1 MGIDIKKMLPFMED
15 EEIAELFKKII
26 DSENGEFKGIKLN
39 RIAPFASEE
48 VVSEA
53 FIEAIKKGKDYIGLA
68 PFVDDD
74 VWEEVIKLLKEGYK
88 INLPPLY
95 PFMEDDSLQEI
106 YEMVKSGELKDVNI
120 SSLYPFI
127 DDDYL
132 DEMFL
137 KQVKEGKDYVGMAP
151 FVSEECLHKIA
162 EDYVNGDTIIDINCL
177 YPFMDSDDI
186 KMIFKHAMEKDD
198 IE

>member
-48 VVSEA
+48 VVSQA
-53 FIEAIKKGKDYIGLA
+53 FIEAIKKGKDYVSLA

-74 VWEEVIKLLKEGYK
+74 VWEEVVKLLKEGYK

-95 PFMEDDSLQEI
+95 PFMEEDCLQEI
-106 YEMVKSGELKDVNI
+106 Y
-120 SSLYPFI
+120 
-127 DDDYL
+127 
-132 DEMFL
+132 
-137 KQVKEGKDYVGMAP
+137 
-151 FVSEECLHKIA
+151 
-162 EDYVNGDTIIDINCL
+162 
-177 YPFMDSDDI
+177 
-186 KMIFKHAMEKDD
+186 
-198 IE
+198 

>member
-1 MGIDIKKMLPFMED
+1 
-15 EEIAELFKKII
+15 IAELFKKII

-53 FIEAIKKGKDYIGLA
+53 FIEAIKKGKDYVSLA

-137 KQVKEGKDYVGMAP
+137 KQVKEGKDYVEMAP

>member
-26 DSENGEFKGIKLN
+26 DSENGEFRGIKLN

-53 FIEAIKKGKDYIGLA
+53 FIEAIKKGKDYVSLA

>member
-48 VVSEA
+48 VVSQA
-53 FIEAIKKGKDYIGLA
+53 FIEAIKKGKDYVSLA

-74 VWEEVIKLLKEGYK
+74 VWEEVVKLLKEGYK

-95 PFMEDDSLQEI
+95 PFMEEDCLQEI
-106 YEMVKSGELKDVNI
+106 YKMAQSGELKDINI

-132 DEMFL
+132 DEIFL
-137 KQVKEGKDYVGMAP
+137 KQVKEGKDYVEMAP